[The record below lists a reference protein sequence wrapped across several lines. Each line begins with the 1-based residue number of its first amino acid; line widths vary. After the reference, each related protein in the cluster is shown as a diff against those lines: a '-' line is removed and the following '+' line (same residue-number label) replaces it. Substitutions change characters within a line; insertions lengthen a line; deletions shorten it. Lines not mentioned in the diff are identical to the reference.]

1 MGNLCCRARMS
12 HRNLIN
18 VEINNDDGWE
28 LIHVPPVND
37 DIRRR
42 RRNRLRRVVCRIA
55 CNNKSIAAHSIGF
68 FLLRKKKW
76 IAIGRTVAM
85 TPTIA
90 RSGVAKIIWMISG
103 VRTLGVSPEE
113 RRELDQPIRVC

>member
-1 MGNLCCRARMS
+1 M
-12 HRNLIN
+12 
-18 VEINNDDGWE
+18 
-28 LIHVPPVND
+28 
-37 DIRRR
+37 
-42 RRNRLRRVVCRIA
+42 
-55 CNNKSIAAHSIGF
+55 GF

-85 TPTIA
+85 TPAIA
-90 RSGVAKIIWMISG
+90 RSGVAKIIWMISD